1 MQFIAEFSPAG
12 TLSRQHKEV
21 LLKCLDTQTHI
32 HSFSNRSIAVA
43 STGPLVVRGEVGVLV
58 CGELF
63 RLSRAGDPAVTLAE
77 QMADAGSQREKVPDA
92 FIEQLCG
99 QFTIVYWDTRRQMLK
114 AWVDPVGLG
123 ELFYASAGGS
133 LILSNSVKLLLRHPA
148 IPKEINDRFLRA
160 YLIIGPLSTEQTPY
174 SALKR
179 PQYGCKVTCSENGV
193 AVHRYWPPSDW
204 EVTHLAS
211 VKAYVDSLRDLLYT
225 VIADHVLYPPVASAS
240 LLSGGIDSSS
250 VTSLACRVL
259 RELGQGRQMTAFSIG
274 HGALEYD
281 TDAAYRDDVVR
292 YLGIPWYVTWAN
304 ASSSWV
310 EWRFPEPRNPLLVG
324 PYRDLFEVMQKLGV
338 RSVICGHGGD
348 EMFTGFPDVKDLD
361 GHVRIA
367 VSKITTTS
375 NALNLPKWIKIDPA
389 TAQSLCEE
397 FVSVPFFSRNGN
409 IQVLLEAIHSEWTR
423 VGYRIFQDI
432 GMQYNVI
439 VRCPL
444 LDRRIVEWVAKAPP
458 NIRLRGSTT
467 KYVLR
472 RAAQR
477 LVPSS
482 VLLRRDKANADHFI
496 RDVVRLNLNKV
507 RRRLL
512 QGEVK
517 EIIDA
522 SLFIEDIRNWLNSE
536 GWFPIHIESA
546 LSILHWFAN
555 RQQRLEY

>member
-1 MQFIAEFSPAG
+1 
-12 TLSRQHKEV
+12 V
-21 LLKCLDTQTHI
+21 LAKGVVYNLHR
-32 HSFSNRSIAVA
+32 SFF
-43 STGPLVVRGEVGVLV
+43 VVVDVWCVWWALRGV
-58 CGELF
+58 
-63 RLSRAGDPAVTLAE
+63 SA
-77 QMADAGSQREKVPDA
+77 
-92 FIEQLCG
+92 
-99 QFTIVYWDTRRQMLK
+99 
-114 AWVDPVGLG
+114 VGLG
-123 ELFYASAGGS
+123 
-133 LILSNSVKLLLRHPA
+133 
-148 IPKEINDRFLRA
+148 
-160 YLIIGPLSTEQTPY
+160 IIATE
-174 SALKR
+174 
-179 PQYGCKVTCSENGV
+179 
-193 AVHRYWPPSDW
+193 H
-204 EVTHLAS
+204 
-211 VKAYVDSLRDLLYT
+211 
-225 VIADHVLYPPVASAS
+225 
-240 LLSGGIDSSS
+240 
-250 VTSLACRVL
+250 
-259 RELGQGRQMTAFSIG
+259 
-274 HGALEYD
+274 
-281 TDAAYRDDVVR
+281 
-292 YLGIPWYVTWAN
+292 
-304 ASSSWV
+304 
-310 EWRFPEPRNPLLVG
+310 
-324 PYRDLFEVMQKLGV
+324 
-338 RSVICGHGGD
+338 
-348 EMFTGFPDVKDLD
+348 
-361 GHVRIA
+361 
-367 VSKITTTS
+367 
-375 NALNLPKWIKIDPA
+375 
-389 TAQSLCEE
+389 EE